1 MESILELFNV
11 LCAAD
16 LLLQILQLSL
26 NMHILKTGIYTAEN
40 VFLGDMCLTQMLR
53 SRCNIIF
60 CPRALQLVDWG
71 PIILLYYFKFPLST
85 PG

>member
-26 NMHILKTGIYTAEN
+26 NMHIIKTGLYTAEN
-40 VFLGDMCLTQMLR
+40 ICSGGYVFD
-53 SRCNIIF
+53 
-60 CPRALQLVDWG
+60 PDAV
-71 PIILLYYFKFPLST
+71 
-85 PG
+85 